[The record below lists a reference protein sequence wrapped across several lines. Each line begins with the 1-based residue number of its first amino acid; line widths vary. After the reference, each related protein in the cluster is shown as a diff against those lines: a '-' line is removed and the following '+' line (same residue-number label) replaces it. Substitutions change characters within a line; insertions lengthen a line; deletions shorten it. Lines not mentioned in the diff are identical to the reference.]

1 MTANE
6 AWKLARKLPEMN
18 INDLEEVY
26 GTRHPRDVLV
36 EYSPEEAQKKL
47 DDWKS
52 RKEIQIGDEIEF
64 YDTTNNLHRAM
75 YVTSRFTDEDYCGI
89 CTNGDTYCV
98 HKSSLTKTGNHID
111 FNKVKALLIT
121 EKKEKPA
128 TNGDMIRMMSDD
140 ELADIFGNMV
150 ENLDRCGCC
159 PVFRNKEDGRAGACL
174 GTCINIFSEW
184 LKHPAERSKEQ

>member
-36 EYSPEEAQKKL
+36 EYSPEEAQKKF

-52 RKEIQIGDEIEF
+52 RKEIQIGDEVGFDDEEH
-64 YDTTNNLHRAM
+64 DWRREM
-75 YVTSRFTDEDYCGI
+75 YVTSRFSEEYYCGI
-89 CTNGDTYCV
+89 CRSGDTYCV
-98 HKSSLTKTGNHID
+98 HKSKLTKTGNHID
-111 FNKVKALLIT
+111 FNKVKALLT
-121 EKKEKPA
+121 SEKKEKPA

-140 ELADIFGNMV
+140 ELADIFGDMV

-159 PVFRNKEDGRAGACL
+159 PVFRSGDRVVCV
-174 GTCINIFSEW
+174 GTCVDNFSEW
-184 LKHPAERSKEQ
+184 LKQPTERSAE

>member
-18 INDLEEVY
+18 INDLEEIY

-52 RKEIQIGDEIEF
+52 RKEIQIGDEVEF

-98 HKSSLTKTGNHID
+98 HKSHLTKTGNHID
-111 FNKVKALLIT
+111 FNKIKDLIAANS
-121 EKKEKPA
+121 EEKPK
-128 TNGDMIRMMSDD
+128 TNGNMIRAMSDD
-140 ELADIFGNMV
+140 ELVELFGDMV
-150 ENLDRCGCC
+150 
-159 PVFRNKEDGRAGACL
+159 AGVNCRECVIYNNRSRGFACV
-174 GTCINIFSEW
+174 TNCRDNFKDW
-184 LKHPAERSKEQ
+184 LKQPAERSKE

>member
-6 AWKLARKLPEMN
+6 AWELMREIHKMYGD
-18 INDLEEVY
+18 DLKEIY
-26 GTRHPRDVLV
+26 RTRDPWNVLIG
-36 EYSPEEAQKKL
+36 YSPENAMDMLK
-47 DDWKS
+47 DWKS
-52 RKEIQIGDEIEF
+52 KKEIQIGDEVEF

-75 YVTSRFTDEDYCGI
+75 YVTSRFTDGDYCGI

-111 FNKVKALLIT
+111 FNKIKTLLTT

-140 ELADIFGNMV
+140 ELANILGSMV
-150 ENLDRCGCC
+150 EHSDYCDCC
-159 PVFRNKEDGRAGACL
+159 PVFCNREDGRACAYL
-174 GTCINIFSEW
+174 GTCIDNFSEW
-184 LKHPAERSKEQ
+184 LKQPTERSAE